1 MIDRRSAPWL
11 AGLAALALSAG
22 TLAVLVSWWSADLA
36 SQADAF
42 FFSQDGTEV
51 ISEEVYGFWGRIS
64 NNAYT
69 LQTLVTPLLIGAM
82 SAAFAILAVLARLW
96 QLRPRRR
103 QDFAAAATAE
113 S

>member
-42 FFSQDGTEV
+42 FFNQTGAET
-51 ISEEVYGFWGRIS
+51 ISEEVYRYWGTFS
-64 NNAYT
+64 ENAYT
-69 LQTLVTPLLIGAM
+69 LQTLVTPLLIGA
-82 SAAFAILAVLARLW
+82 ATAVLALLAVLA
-96 QLRPRRR
+96 LRWERKP
-103 QDFAAAATAE
+103 DAADQVTAA